1 MMKKANNKL
10 GNPAVATAVGAYA
23 SQRPDV
29 VGKGVKIGFILL
41 GLSVVAVGGMA
52 FYYLYWQHRFVPLNY
67 NTNYAPSSITPSE
80 AKIKAESLYK
90 AMYGMGTDFSSVYEA
105 FKGVNYNAFIDIYNA
120 FGKRKPADD
129 ISFIGT
135 SNYLTLTEYL
145 KSDLSKSELEKIRSL
160 TKIKGLF

>member
-10 GNPAVATAVGAYA
+10 GNPAVAAAVGAYA

-90 AMYGMGTDFSSVYEA
+90 AMYGMGTDF
-105 FKGVNYNAFIDIYNA
+105 
-120 FGKRKPADD
+120 
-129 ISFIGT
+129 
-135 SNYLTLTEYL
+135 
-145 KSDLSKSELEKIRSL
+145 
-160 TKIKGLF
+160 